1 MLPFIQGVINGI
13 TSVVSG
19 IVSVIQ
25 GVINLVTGL
34 IHGNWQQAWNG
45 FSQIVHGVVQGVLGF
60 LGGIG
65 SAIMGVFAGAGAW
78 LWNAGASIIN
88 GLLNGLKAAF
98 GRVKSFVSGI
108 GDWIVRHKGP
118 LSYDKVMLK
127 PAGLAIMQGFD
138 KSLRNGWRGVQKT
151 IDEMNARLSGGF
163 DVAFDTAGMSMPDAG
178 DSFGANVAKDV
189 SDGIRSGLDGV
200 RDGVRAAVK
209 DMTVHVDGQVDGSK
223 AGRTNVTNGTPAGGS
238 GGNTFVT
245 QTFNYPAIAPTSIST
260 QQRLQTAAM
269 PQW

>member
-1 MLPFIQGVINGI
+1 MWNG
-13 TSVVSG
+13 VVSWFTG
-19 IVSVIQ
+19 IPGAICNFFA
-25 GVINLVTGL
+25 GVGGRITGFFSNAAN
-34 IHGNWQQAWNG
+34 GVENAWNN
-45 FSQIVHGVVQGVLGF
+45 VVSWF
-60 LGGIG
+60 GGIPN
-65 SAIMGVFAGAGAW
+65 AICGVFAGAGSW

-138 KSLRNGWRGVQKT
+138 KSLRRGWKDVQRTVNG
-151 IDEMNARLSGGF
+151 MNAQINGGF
-163 DVAFDTAGMSMPDAG
+163 DVDASKTG
-178 DSFGANVAKDV
+178 RANV
-189 SDGIRSGLDGV
+189 S
-200 RDGVRAAVK
+200 
-209 DMTVHVDGQVDGSK
+209 
-223 AGRTNVTNGTPAGGS
+223 NGGGS
-238 GGNTFVT
+238 TTYVQ

-260 QQRLQTAAM
+260 QQKLQTAAM